1 LDKTTRILIAI
12 RAKIVQVFFSIPD
25 PASGHRS
32 CCLPAFFSTMQGEG
46 RDNET
51 QQFGFSSPKKMQ
63 E

>member
-1 LDKTTRILIAI
+1 
-12 RAKIVQVFFSIPD
+12 VQVFFSIPD